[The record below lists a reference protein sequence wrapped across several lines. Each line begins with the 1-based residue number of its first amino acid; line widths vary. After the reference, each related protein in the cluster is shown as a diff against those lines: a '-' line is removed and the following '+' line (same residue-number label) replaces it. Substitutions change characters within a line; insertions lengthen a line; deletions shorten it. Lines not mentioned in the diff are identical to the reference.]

1 MSDRPGLLGNVPVRF
16 KLAIG
21 FAVVLTLA
29 AIGGWVGVSA
39 VSAVGRLAVDLY
51 DRPLQAIDF
60 SRVAQLDLREM
71 FGAQRLA
78 SHPDT
83 HMAERAKADYRR
95 ARAAFDDDVAVARRR
110 AASPGMRQRLDGVT
124 VLLADWDRMVP
135 PDNVGVP
142 HNERI
147 EALSERILDEID
159 IAVENAKADGFFFI
173 EDARRQTAE
182 ARRTTLLVSVIVVA
196 SGVLVATLLTR
207 NIVNPLHA
215 AVRIAERIAGGQLDG
230 EAASRRRDEA
240 GKLLRA
246 METMRHHLRARVEAD
261 RRLMELERERRLNLG
276 RYLPSQISD
285 WLAENPAD
293 VVRAGKRQDVAILF
307 TDIRGFTRRA
317 ETLDPASLG
326 QFVGEFRQQV
336 AAAADAHG
344 GVIDKFIGDA
354 AMVVF
359 GIPQSHGPE
368 PHGRTAGDALA
379 CARALLAN
387 IEDWNRGRTAAGQDE
402 VRIGIGVHWGP
413 VFCGAI
419 GDAVRLE
426 YTVLGDTVNVA
437 ARLQDETKSA
447 GYPLVVSEAVLA
459 AAGPAEGALSGWQP
473 LPPKSLRGRDGEM
486 VLYGWSAA
494 ADTAVPART
503 A

>member
-1 MSDRPGLLGNVPVRF
+1 MSDRPGLLGDVPVRF

-29 AIGGWVGVSA
+29 AIGGWVGVAA
-39 VSAVGRLAVDLY
+39 VTAVGRLAVDLY

-78 SHPDT
+78 SHPDA
-83 HMAERAKADYRR
+83 HMAERAKTDYRR

-110 AASPGMRQRLDGVT
+110 AASPGMRQRLDGVAA
-124 VLLADWDRMVP
+124 LLAEWDRMVP

-173 EDARRQTAE
+173 EDARRQTAD
-182 ARRTTLLVSVIVVA
+182 ARRTTLLVSIVVVA

-359 GIPQSHGPE
+359 GIPE
-368 PHGRTAGDALA
+368 PHGGTAGDALA

-387 IEDWNRGRTAAGQDE
+387 IATWNAQRAAAGQDE

-447 GYPLVVSEAVLA
+447 GFPLVVSAAVLA
-459 AAGPAEGALSGWQP
+459 AAGPVEGALSGWQP
-473 LPPKSLRGRDGEM
+473 LPPKSLRGRDGELM
-486 VLYGWSAA
+486 LYGWSAA